1 MNQSSQT
8 PQASKKILDNPI
20 VGSLTIP
27 IAIVLIG
34 ALIIF
39 GISKMLTTDKSYK
52 DLVNELHSKTFGN
65 KWVAAYELS
74 KQMNSSQIPKED
86 YPWLIENL
94 TDAYKESI
102 DPRTRGFIVA
112 ALGSL
117 KNSATLPLVL
127 TALQDSSPEVKFH
140 ALVALSNLPK
150 GIKIDWTPVTN
161 FLTSDDDLLK
171 QAAILTLATHHVA
184 ESQNLIRSILQSP
197 TPLLKYSAA
206 NALINFQDEAALPT
220 LKEIL
225 SLNYPGKT
233 ERVIPP
239 ALDVQQVADLKLSV
253 LLTLQK
259 NNWNKLNDTIL
270 QLAQNDQ
277 NAAIAL
283 KAKEVLNI
291 LKN

>member
-1 MNQSSQT
+1 MNELPQT
-8 PQASKKILDNPI
+8 SKKILDNPI
-20 VGSLTIP
+20 VGSLTVP

-34 ALIIF
+34 SLIIF
-39 GISKMLTTDKSYK
+39 GISKMLTSEKSYK

-74 KQMNSSQIPKED
+74 KQLNSSQIPVAE

-94 TDAYKESI
+94 SEAYKESI
-102 DPRTRGFIVA
+102 DPRTRGFIIA

-117 KNSATLPLVL
+117 KNASALPIILV
-127 TALQDSSPEVKFH
+127 ALKDSNAEVKFH
-140 ALVALSNLPK
+140 ALVALSNMPK
-150 GIKIDWTPVTN
+150 GIAIEWSSITE
-161 FLTSDDDLLK
+161 FISSDDDLLK
-171 QAAILTLATHHVA
+171 QAAILTLATHHVKEA
-184 ESQNLIRSILQSP
+184 QVLIRSVLQSA

-206 NALINFQDEAALPT
+206 NALINFEDEAALPT

-225 SLNYPGKT
+225 MLSYPAKT
-233 ERVIPP
+233 ERILPP
-239 ALDVQQVADLKLSV
+239 ALDVQQIEDLKLSI

-259 NNWNKLNDTIL
+259 NKWNRLNDTIL

-277 NAAIAL
+277 NTAIAL
-283 KAKEVLNI
+283 KAKEVLNT

>member
-1 MNQSSQT
+1 MNESPQT
-8 PQASKKILDNPI
+8 SKKILDTPI
-20 VGSLTIP
+20 VGSLTVP
-27 IAIVLIG
+27 IAIVLVG

-39 GISKMLTTDKSYK
+39 GVSRMLTAEKSYK

-74 KQMNSSQIPKED
+74 KQLNSSQIPKEE
-86 YPWLIENL
+86 YPWLVENL
-94 TDAYKESI
+94 SDAYKESI

-117 KNSATLPLVL
+117 KIDATLPLIS
-127 TALQDSSPEVKFH
+127 TALQDSNAEVKFH

-150 GIKIDWTPVTN
+150 GIKLDWAPVTN
-161 FLTSDDDLLK
+161 FLTSEDELLK
-171 QAAILTLATHHVA
+171 QAAILTLATHHVNEA
-184 ESQNLIRSILQSP
+184 RPLIRAILLSP

-206 NALINFQDEAALPT
+206 TALINYQDEAAIPT
-220 LKEIL
+220 LKDIL
-225 SLNYPGKT
+225 NLPYPAKT
-233 ERVIPP
+233 DRIQPP
-239 ALDVQQVADLKLSV
+239 ALDVQQIADLKLSV

-259 NNWNKLNDTIL
+259 NKWNKLNDTIF

-277 NAAIAL
+277 NTSIAL
-283 KAKEVLNI
+283 KAKDVLNT

>member
-1 MNQSSQT
+1 MNESPQT
-8 PQASKKILDNPI
+8 SKKILDNPI
-20 VGSLTIP
+20 VGSLTVP
-27 IAIVLIG
+27 IAIVLVG

-39 GISKMLTTDKSYK
+39 GISKMLTNDKSYK

-74 KQMNSSQIPKED
+74 KQLNSSQIPKED

-94 TDAYKESI
+94 SEAYKESI

-117 KNSATLPLVL
+117 KNNGAIPLILV
-127 TALQDSSPEVKFH
+127 ALQDNNAEVKFH

-150 GIKIDWTPVTN
+150 GISIDWAPVIN
-161 FLTSDDDLLK
+161 FLTSEDELLK

-184 ESQNLIRSILQSP
+184 SSQILIRSILQSP
-197 TPLLKYSAA
+197 IPLLKYSAA
-206 NALINFQDEAALPT
+206 NALINFQDDAAIPV

-225 SLNYPGKT
+225 TLHYPGKT
-233 ERVIPP
+233 ERVSPP
-239 ALDVQQVADLKLSV
+239 ALDIQQVADLKLSI

-270 QLAQNDQ
+270 RLAEEDQ
-277 NAAIAL
+277 NTVIAL
-283 KAKEVLNI
+283 KAKEVLNT

>member
-1 MNQSSQT
+1 MNESSNM
-8 PQASKKILDNPI
+8 PQNSKKLLDSPI
-20 VGSLTIP
+20 VGSLTVP
-27 IAIVLIG
+27 IAIVLVG

-39 GISKMLTTDKSYK
+39 GISKMLTSEKSYK

-74 KQMNSSQIPKED
+74 KQLNSSQIPKED
-86 YPWLIENL
+86 YPWLVENL
-94 TDAYKESI
+94 SLAYKESI

-117 KNSATLPLVL
+117 RNNATLPLFII
-127 TALQDSSPEVKFH
+127 ALQ
-140 ALVALSNLPK
+140 
-150 GIKIDWTPVTN
+150 GIKLDWTPVTN
-161 FLTSDDDLLK
+161 FLTSEDDLLK
-171 QAAILTLATHHVA
+171 QAAVLTLATHHVA
-184 ESQNLIRSILQSP
+184 ESQALIRTVLQSP

-206 NALINFQDEAALPT
+206 NALINFQDETAIPT

-225 SLNYPGKT
+225 LLTYPAKT
-233 ERVIPP
+233 ERVLPP
-239 ALDVQQVADLKLSV
+239 ALDVQQISDLKLSV

-277 NAAIAL
+277 NTAIAL
-283 KAKEVLNI
+283 KAKDVLNT

>member
-1 MNQSSQT
+1 MNESSNM
-8 PQASKKILDNPI
+8 PQNSKKLLDSPI
-20 VGSLTIP
+20 VGSLTVP
-27 IAIVLIG
+27 IAIVLVG

-39 GISKMLTTDKSYK
+39 GISKMLTSEKSYK

-74 KQMNSSQIPKED
+74 KQLNSSQIPKED
-86 YPWLIENL
+86 YPWLVENL
-94 TDAYKESI
+94 SLAYKESI

-117 KNSATLPLVL
+117 RNNATLPLFII
-127 TALQDSSPEVKFH
+127 ALQDSNAEVKFH

-150 GIKIDWTPVTN
+150 GIKLDWTPVTN
-161 FLTSDDDLLK
+161 FLTSEDDLLK
-171 QAAILTLATHHVA
+171 QAAVLTLATHHVA
-184 ESQNLIRSILQSP
+184 ESQALIRTVLQSP

-206 NALINFQDEAALPT
+206 NALINFQDETAIPT

-225 SLNYPGKT
+225 LLTYPAKT
-233 ERVIPP
+233 ERVLPP
-239 ALDVQQVADLKLSV
+239 ALDVQQISDLKLSV

-277 NAAIAL
+277 NTAIAL
-283 KAKEVLNI
+283 KAKDVLNT

>member
-1 MNQSSQT
+1 MNESPQT
-8 PQASKKILDNPI
+8 SKKILDTPI
-20 VGSLTIP
+20 VGSLTVP
-27 IAIVLIG
+27 IAIVLVG

-39 GISKMLTTDKSYK
+39 GISKMLTAEKSYK

-74 KQMNSSQIPKED
+74 KQLNSSQIPKQE
-86 YPWLIENL
+86 YPWLVENL
-94 TDAYKESI
+94 SDAYKESV

-117 KNSATLPLVL
+117 KVDSTLPLIL
-127 TALQDSSPEVKFH
+127 AALQDSSSEVKFH

-150 GIKIDWTPVTN
+150 GIKLDWTPVTN
-161 FLTSDDDLLK
+161 FLTSEDDLLK

-184 ESQNLIRSILQSP
+184 ESQALIRLILQSS

-206 NALINFQDEAALPT
+206 TALINFQDEAAISV

-225 SLNYPGKT
+225 TLTYPAKT
-233 ERVIPP
+233 ERVLPP
-239 ALDVQQVADLKLSV
+239 ALDVQQIADLKLSV

-277 NAAIAL
+277 NTAIAL
-283 KAKEVLNI
+283 KAKEVLNT

>member
-1 MNQSSQT
+1 MNQSPQSSQS
-8 PQASKKILDNPI
+8 SKKILDNPI
-20 VGSLTIP
+20 VGSLTVP
-27 IAIVLIG
+27 IAIVLVG

-39 GISKMLTTDKSYK
+39 GISKMLTSEKSYK

-74 KQMNSSQIPKED
+74 KQMNSSQIPKEE

-94 TDAYKESI
+94 SVAYKESI

-117 KNSATLPLVL
+117 KNVATLPTVII
-127 TALQDSSPEVKFH
+127 ALQDSNSEVKFH
-140 ALVALSNLPK
+140 ALVALSNMPK
-150 GIKIDWTPVTN
+150 GIALDWTPVTN
-161 FLTSDDDLLK
+161 FLSSDDDLLK
-171 QAAILTLATHHVA
+171 QAAILTLATHHVTEA
-184 ESQNLIRSILQSP
+184 QVLIRSVLQSS

-225 SLNYPGKT
+225 SLNYPTKT

-239 ALDVQQVADLKLSV
+239 ALDLQQVADLKLSI

-283 KAKEVLNI
+283 KAKEVLNT